1 MDGVWA
7 DFDQHFLD
15 LYGTPAKEYEKKFG
29 QVKFWELIYETPN
42 FFLEMPPM
50 EYMNDILSACRT
62 VTSRL
67 VILSSP
73 SKTNRPLCMMQKREW
88 VNRHIGY
95 NFPAI
100 FESDKHKYAGP
111 GRLLID
117 DTKSKCDKWAEAG
130 GDAYLYTN
138 IDLFENFIS
147 TL

>member
-1 MDGVWA
+1 MDGVLA

-88 VNRHIGY
+88 VNRHIG
-95 NFPAI
+95 
-100 FESDKHKYAGP
+100 
-111 GRLLID
+111 
-117 DTKSKCDKWAEAG
+117 
-130 GDAYLYTN
+130 
-138 IDLFENFIS
+138 
-147 TL
+147 